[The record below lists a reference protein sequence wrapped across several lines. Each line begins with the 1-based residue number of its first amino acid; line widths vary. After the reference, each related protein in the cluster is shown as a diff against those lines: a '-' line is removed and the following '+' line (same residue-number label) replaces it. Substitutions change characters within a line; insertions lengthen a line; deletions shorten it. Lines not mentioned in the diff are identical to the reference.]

1 MDIDNIEEIKKLDK
15 QNILGSIETLS
26 DQCLHAWDD
35 TDKIEVPE
43 SYRSVNKVVMCGM
56 GGSGLGARVI
66 ESVYA
71 DEIKV
76 PLVRVND
83 YNLPNFVDSDT
94 LVICSSYSGETEE
107 TISNINQAIDKGA
120 KIMAIGGGNSLI
132 KIAQENNFPY
142 YQIDPKFNISN
153 QPRMAIGYSI
163 VGQLGLASKAGLINF
178 TKDDLD
184 KIVNVMKKVSSK
196 INVNIPTVENES
208 KKAATTM
215 LSKVVFYASSSHL
228 VGATHV
234 INNQAN
240 ENAKAFTTD
249 FSIPE
254 LNHHLMEGLGNPDSS
269 DAKFLGFFVSS
280 NLYSERIQKRFDATE
295 EVCKKQ
301 GAEVFEYKLNSE
313 TEIEQA
319 FELIQFGAYT
329 NFYLAMLYNQNPG
342 PIPWVDYF
350 KVRLGQP
357 LGK

>member
-26 DQCLHAWDD
+26 DQCLHAWEDA
-35 TDKIEVPE
+35 DKIEVPE

-71 DEIKV
+71 DEIKI

-107 TISNINQAIDKGA
+107 TISNINQAILKKA
-120 KIMAIGGGNSLI
+120 KLLAIGGGNSLI

-142 YQIDPKFNISN
+142 YKIDPKYNISN

-163 VGQLGLASKAGLINF
+163 VGQLILASKAGLINF
-178 TKDDLD
+178 TKEDLNKIVAVMKIVLLKIEDAKEVAKLMLD
-184 KIVNVMKKVSSK
+184 KIVFYVSS
-196 INVNIPTVENES
+196 N
-208 KKAATTM
+208 
-215 LSKVVFYASSSHL
+215 HL

-254 LNHHLMEGLGNPDSS
+254 LNHHLMEGLGHPGSS
-269 DAKFLGFFVSS
+269 DAKFLSFFVNSD
-280 NLYSERIQKRFDATE
+280 LYSERIQKRYITTQ

-301 GAEVFEYKLNSE
+301 GAEVFEYKLTSE
-313 TEIEQA
+313 TEIEQV